1 MTPIE
6 LEDEIREIRRD
17 IGEIRKDLA
26 GIRESVSTHAERFRH
41 PCERHEQT
49 MERLGALEA
58 KRTGALEVVRL
69 WLPAAV
75 TVAGWFVL
83 FILSHIK

>member
-1 MTPIE
+1 VTPLE

-26 GIRESVSTHAERFRH
+26 GIRECVTTHAERFKH

-49 MERLGALEA
+49 VERVRALEA
-58 KRTGALEVVRL
+58 KRSGALEIVRL

-75 TVAGWFVL
+75 TVVGWFVL